1 MASSFNDF
9 ITKGLLKAC
18 LTELQRQ
25 GLANEQITTV
35 WVPGSFEIPLAAL
48 KLAKRKDID
57 AVICLGAVIRGET
70 YHFEVVANECARGI
84 MEASL
89 AAAKPVI
96 MGVLTTDTVAQ
107 AQARAGGKG
116 GNNKGRDAARTALE
130 MIALLKQHMRR
141 RTLAREHALKILYQ
155 FDITKRPMEAVVE
168 SYWKAEE
175 TKDQEI
181 IAYANLLAQG
191 VGGHI
196 KDIDQKI
203 SDYATNW
210 QIKRM
215 AIIDRNVM
223 RIGLYELQHTTDIP
237 PKVAINEAVELAK
250 KYGDLESSKFVN
262 GILDKIHKKEIV
274 EPQN

>member
-1 MASSFNDF
+1 
-9 ITKGLLKAC
+9 
-18 LTELQRQ
+18 
-25 GLANEQITTV
+25 
-35 WVPGSFEIPLAAL
+35 
-48 KLAKRKDID
+48 
-57 AVICLGAVIRGET
+57 
-70 YHFEVVANECARGI
+70 
-84 MEASL
+84 
-89 AAAKPVI
+89 
-96 MGVLTTDTVAQ
+96 
-107 AQARAGGKG
+107 
-116 GNNKGRDAARTALE
+116 
-130 MIALLKQHMRR
+130 MRR

-155 FDITKRPMEAVVE
+155 SDITRLAIDAVIQ

-175 TKDQEI
+175 TKDEEI
-181 IAYANLLAQG
+181 IAYANILAQG
-191 VGGHI
+191 VVKHLT
-196 KDIDQKI
+196 DLDHKI

-223 RIGLYELQHTTDIP
+223 RIGLYELQHTSDIP

>member
-1 MASSFNDF
+1 
-9 ITKGLLKAC
+9 
-18 LTELQRQ
+18 
-25 GLANEQITTV
+25 
-35 WVPGSFEIPLAAL
+35 
-48 KLAKRKDID
+48 
-57 AVICLGAVIRGET
+57 
-70 YHFEVVANECARGI
+70 
-84 MEASL
+84 
-89 AAAKPVI
+89 
-96 MGVLTTDTVAQ
+96 
-107 AQARAGGKG
+107 
-116 GNNKGRDAARTALE
+116 
-130 MIALLKQHMRR
+130 MRR

-155 FDITKRPMEAVVE
+155 FDITKRPMDAVVE
-168 SYWKAEE
+168 SYWNAEE
-175 TKDQEI
+175 TKDQEV
-181 IAYANLLAQG
+181 IAYSNVLARG
-191 VGGHI
+191 VCGHI
-196 KDIDQKI
+196 KDLDQKI